1 MQVVNMNKRLLSSL
15 LLFSLFACAQTPNQ
29 PLELVQSIELQRF
42 LGKWYE
48 IGGIP
53 TPEQANCTG
62 TTATYTAKSATELDV
77 LNRCFEKSL
86 TGREISAKGRAY
98 IPNPAEPTKLKV
110 EFFWPFAGDYQ
121 IMALDPEYQYAM
133 IGTPSRRYLWVLS
146 RSPELPESTWKTL
159 VDSAVAQ
166 GYDSSKIIKTLQ
178 K

>member
-1 MQVVNMNKRLLSSL
+1 MKKY
-15 LLFSLFACAQTPNQ
+15 LLFAFVLLALFSACTPPNQ
-29 PLELVQSIELQRF
+29 PLEVVQSIDLQRF

-53 TPEQANCTG
+53 TPEQATCTG
-62 TTATYTAKSATELDV
+62 TTATYTSKSATEVDV

-121 IMALDPEYQYAM
+121 IMALDADYQYAL

-146 RSPELPESTWKTL
+146 RSPELPESTWQKL
-159 VDSAVAQ
+159 VDTAIAQ

>member
-1 MQVVNMNKRLLSSL
+1 MKHLYLAF
-15 LLFSLFACAQTPNQ
+15 LFTFLTACQNTPNQ
-29 PLELVQSIELQRF
+29 PLEVVQSIELQRF

-62 TTATYTAKSATELDV
+62 TTATYTAKSATEVDV

-121 IMALDPEYQYAM
+121 IMALDAEYQYAM

-146 RSPELPESTWKTL
+146 RSPELPESTWQKLIDNAT
-159 VDSAVAQ
+159 AQ
-166 GYDSSKIIKTLQ
+166 GYDAAKIIKTLQ

>member
-1 MQVVNMNKRLLSSL
+1 MKQLYLAFL
-15 LLFSLFACAQTPNQ
+15 IAFFTACSTPNQ
-29 PLELVQSIELQRF
+29 PLEVVPTLELQRF

-62 TTATYTAKSATELDV
+62 TTATYTLKSPTEVEV

-86 TGREISAKGRAY
+86 TGPEKSAKGRAY
-98 IPNPAEPTKLKV
+98 IPNPSEPTKLKV

-121 IMALDPEYQYAM
+121 IMALDADYQYAL
-133 IGTPSRRYLWVLS
+133 IGAPSRRYLWVLS
-146 RSPELPESTWKTL
+146 RTPELPEATWQQL
-159 VDSAVAQ
+159 VEKAQKQ
-166 GYDSSKIIKTLQ
+166 GYDTAKILKTIQ